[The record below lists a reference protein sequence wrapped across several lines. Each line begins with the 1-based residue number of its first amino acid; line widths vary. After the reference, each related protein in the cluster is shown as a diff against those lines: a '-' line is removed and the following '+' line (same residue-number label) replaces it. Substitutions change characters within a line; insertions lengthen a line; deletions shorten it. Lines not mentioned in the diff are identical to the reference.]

1 MTAERIRTFLRWVF
15 RRNAVETELDDEL
28 REYLELYAA
37 DKVREGVSPKEA
49 HRLARLELGGIEQTK
64 ERVRTGRTGAALE
77 MAALESKHAWRRV
90 LGDRSLV
97 AAATLC
103 VGLAVGA
110 NTAVFSALDA
120 AVLKPLRFPHAERL
134 VSVPGAAFSSVA
146 VPDTLEWYS
155 QGPFFELLANYR
167 SGEIT
172 LSRPDGAERVS
183 ASKVS
188 AQFPLLFEV
197 EPVLG
202 RLFDPD
208 EEIPGSDR
216 VALLGHGAWQRL
228 FGADPEIVGTELNL
242 SGTFATVVGVLP
254 PGFNFPARSEMWV
267 LRQLQGGFPLGGNAA
282 TSRLGTIGRLRPGIS
297 ATAATGQLQ
306 LLLSRLEEMQAGED
320 LNVFGAFIEARPLAE
335 TLGRSVRTPLLVLYG
350 AVALVLAIACA
361 NLANLLLIRG
371 IQREREI
378 GIRSSLGGS
387 RFRLMGQFLAEAAVL
402 DVLGIAFAVGL
413 AYAGVPIIRALGTP
427 LLPGLADLAVD
438 TRVLTYAAVV
448 STLTVTIATVLPA
461 LHTWRLAPIRSLKES
476 GIVSGP
482 GRARRFALNSLAVS
496 EIALALALLIG
507 AILMVRSFATLSA
520 VDPGLDPRG
529 VLTITA
535 STPEWKSPARQSAAR
550 DNILERFR
558 TLPGVASV
566 AATSYLPLSSDRL
579 GAYYFSLQ
587 PAESSET
594 QEGVVPTS
602 YITPGYFRSLGIP
615 MLAGSDFRVGTADPE
630 TPRVIVSEVVAE
642 WFGGPSSALGR
653 RMIVRD
659 SEHEIIG
666 VVSTVTDTGLDRSN
680 EPRAY
685 LPFTAEQAGA
695 PFYILRSDDAA
706 EIPIE
711 PIRSII
717 RDIDPDI
724 VITSVDTMTGVV
736 AASLGEPRGRGILL
750 SVFAAIALLVAA
762 TGTFGVISFSVTRRR
777 REMGIRMALGARSV
791 DMVKMVLAHCI
802 RLSLAGVMLGGLI
815 AWWLSRFLTTLLF
828 GVEAGDPTTFLL
840 AVGALALAILGA
852 CAWPA
857 RRAAQIDPLTE
868 LRHE

>member
-1 MTAERIRTFLRWVF
+1 M
-15 RRNAVETELDDEL
+15 
-28 REYLELYAA
+28 
-37 DKVREGVSPKEA
+37 
-49 HRLARLELGGIEQTK
+49 
-64 ERVRTGRTGAALE
+64 
-77 MAALESKHAWRRV
+77 
-90 LGDRSLV
+90 
-97 AAATLC
+97 
-103 VGLAVGA
+103 
-110 NTAVFSALDA
+110 
-120 AVLKPLRFPHAERL
+120 
-134 VSVPGAAFSSVA
+134 
-146 VPDTLEWYS
+146 
-155 QGPFFELLANYR
+155 
-167 SGEIT
+167 
-172 LSRPDGAERVS
+172 
-183 ASKVS
+183 
-188 AQFPLLFEV
+188 
-197 EPVLG
+197 
-202 RLFDPD
+202 
-208 EEIPGSDR
+208 
-216 VALLGHGAWQRL
+216 
-228 FGADPEIVGTELNL
+228 GTELNL

-254 PGFNFPARSEMWV
+254 RGFNFPARSELWV
-267 LRQLQGGFPLGGNAA
+267 LRQLQGGFPLGGN
-282 TSRLGTIGRLRPGIS
+282 TRSGGTIGRLRPGVS
-297 ATAATGQLQ
+297 ATAATGQLR
-306 LLLSRLEEMQAGED
+306 LLLSRLEEMQVAVRSNMGT
-320 LNVFGAFIEARPLAE
+320 GALIRATPLAE
-335 TLGRSVRTPLLVLYG
+335 TLGRNVRTPLLVLYG

-387 RFRLMGQFLAEAAVL
+387 RFRLMGPFLAKAAVL
-402 DVLGIAFAVGL
+402 DVLGLAFAVGL
-413 AYAGVPIIRALGTP
+413 AYAGVPIIRALEAP

-461 LHTWRLAPIRSLKES
+461 LHAWRLAPARSLKES

-482 GRARRFALNSLAVS
+482 GRARRFALNTLAVS
-496 EIALALALLIG
+496 EIALALALLVG
-507 AILMVRSFATLSA
+507 AGLMVRSFATLSG

-535 STPEWKSPARQSAAR
+535 STPEWKSTATQSAAR
-550 DNILERFR
+550 DNILERMR
-558 TLPGVASV
+558 TLPGVPSV
-566 AATSYLPLSSDRL
+566 AATSYLPLSSNGL
-579 GAYYFSLQ
+579 GGYYFSLQ

-594 QEGVVPTS
+594 QEGLVHTS
-602 YITPGYFRSLGIP
+602 SITPGYFRSLGIP
-615 MLAGSDFRVGTADPE
+615 MLAGSDFSVGTADPE
-630 TPRVIVSEVVAE
+630 TPRVIVSEFVAE

-695 PFYILRSDDAA
+695 PFYILRSDDAT

-724 VITSVDTMTGVV
+724 VITSIDTMTGVV

-777 REMGIRMALGARSV
+777 REMGIRMALGARSAN
-791 DMVKMVLAHCI
+791 MVKMVLAHCI
-802 RLSLAGVMLGGLI
+802 RLSLAGVILGALI
-815 AWWLSRFLTTLLF
+815 AWWLSRFLTSLLF